1 MLESL
6 FWYKAKLIAKSM
18 YDFLTEATLNRV
30 EGEINCIFELFSYE
44 PK

>member
-6 FWYKAKLIAKSM
+6 FWYKAKLIAKPI

-30 EGEINCIFELFSYE
+30 DGITDCIFE
-44 PK
+44 